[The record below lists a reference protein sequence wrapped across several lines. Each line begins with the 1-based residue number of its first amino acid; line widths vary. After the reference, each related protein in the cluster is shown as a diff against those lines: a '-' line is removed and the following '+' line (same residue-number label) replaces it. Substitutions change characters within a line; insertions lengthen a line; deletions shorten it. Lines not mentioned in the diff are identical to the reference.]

1 MNGLFN
7 SDEFIFSMK
16 RIDKKFIKDVVRYL
30 RKNQTESEKI
40 FWELVR
46 NRRLFGK
53 KFLRQHPIV
62 YEDYDKEKFFVAD
75 FYCAEKNLVVEI
87 DGKIHENLKE
97 YDELRTY
104 IINNLEKKVIRIKNE
119 ELKNLNKVIQKLK
132 IYLE

>member
-1 MNGLFN
+1 
-7 SDEFIFSMK
+7 MK
-16 RIDKKFIKDVVRYL
+16 RIDKKIIKEIVRYL
-30 RKNQTESEKI
+30 WKNQTESEKI

-46 NRRLFGK
+46 DRRLFGK

-87 DGKIHENLKE
+87 DGKIHENQKK

-119 ELKNLNKVIQKLK
+119 ELKNINKVIQKLK